1 MPAEA
6 VASDDQRIH
15 DKRTRRRA
23 WAAMHAVAD
32 GLTDQGLD
40 ILGQEWE
47 EAFRLKATN
56 AWGAL
61 CEATI
66 GPGQLFRWE
75 YRSADGCW
83 TDPVQIAAMA
93 MILLGA
99 DNATEAC
106 GEPSRGYPGQT
117 FKSAV
122 GLTARAHGMHAKLAH
137 VTRDDE
143 LLEIGAEVEIT
154 HPARPGRGRVLASDT
169 AICWEC
175 TFAGPGTG
183 DTGLD
188 AAEIVET
195 VGRSVPQLRVMNT
208 GLAAR

>member
-15 DKRTRRRA
+15 DKRARRRA

-32 GLTDQGLD
+32 GLTGQGLD

-106 GEPSRGYPGQT
+106 ALVPIMAGAAPQRGNTATRPAPPSELAACVLRAILRGPGE
-117 FKSAV
+117 
-122 GLTARAHGMHAKLAH
+122 ARE
-137 VTRDDE
+137 T
-143 LLEIGAEVEIT
+143 
-154 HPARPGRGRVLASDT
+154 P
-169 AICWEC
+169 
-175 TFAGPGTG
+175 AGPLSARGSRQRRATGTR
-183 DTGLD
+183 LCS
-188 AAEIVET
+188 
-195 VGRSVPQLRVMNT
+195 RYCR
-208 GLAAR
+208 